1 MRTANTHKNM
11 ARCAA
16 TATLACVLGLGL
28 AAPAYADTA
37 SDLAAARTKLEQIGT
52 QTQQIYDE
60 LATQTQALD
69 QTAGEIT
76 QKQQEIAD
84 GQAKLST
91 YVAGEYKT
99 GGLSLLQVLTGVDD
113 LSDMLN
119 RLFYYGKVSDKQ
131 AQTIQE
137 VKELKQQ
144 LTDKQAEQEKNVAAT
159 QKKVDELNA
168 QQAEA
173 QNVVNS
179 LDSQLQA
186 ELAAEAEANAAL
198 QAGIN
203 ASTAE
208 KATVSNDTAG
218 TTENTNNGGG
228 TTNNGGGNTLPIN
241 LSYLDTAKPLQQFS
255 VTLGQCVDKDQ
266 TTSPNLL
273 VRTSSYGDSVTAGQ
287 AFDLSLGLYATDGNE
302 NLDDVIVSL
311 TLPENISLNG
321 GSLSSYLGTIC
332 PKQTRDVTFQV
343 MPASG
348 FTGTVA
354 SITVNMTGTGSVT
367 GKEVSGTTTISVPV
381 SQPDR
386 FEVGQLELSGDT
398 IYVGDTGSVS
408 LSYVNKGKNP
418 VSNLEARLT
427 GTNLGAGGYQYL
439 GNLAAGT
446 EGSVDFDIVPDAAG
460 TVSGIITLNYED
472 ASGNPQTISKDFS
485 VSAEEMN
492 MDDFNYDPSM
502 DDTQPEQTG
511 MPVWAWVLIGVCGA
525 VVVIVVIVVVVRKRK
540 KAKALAA
547 LEAEDSDE
555 DL

>member
-1 MRTANTHKNM
+1 
-11 ARCAA
+11 
-16 TATLACVLGLGL
+16 
-28 AAPAYADTA
+28 
-37 SDLAAARTKLEQIGT
+37 
-52 QTQQIYDE
+52 
-60 LATQTQALD
+60 
-69 QTAGEIT
+69 
-76 QKQQEIAD
+76 
-84 GQAKLST
+84 
-91 YVAGEYKT
+91 
-99 GGLSLLQVLTGVDD
+99 
-113 LSDMLN
+113 
-119 RLFYYGKVSDKQ
+119 
-131 AQTIQE
+131 
-137 VKELKQQ
+137 
-144 LTDKQAEQEKNVAAT
+144 
-159 QKKVDELNA
+159 
-168 QQAEA
+168 
-173 QNVVNS
+173 
-179 LDSQLQA
+179 
-186 ELAAEAEANAAL
+186 
-198 QAGIN
+198 
-203 ASTAE
+203 
-208 KATVSNDTAG
+208 
-218 TTENTNNGGG
+218 
-228 TTNNGGGNTLPIN
+228 
-241 LSYLDTAKPLQQFS
+241 
-255 VTLGQCVDKDQ
+255 
-266 TTSPNLL
+266 
-273 VRTSSYGDSVTAGQ
+273 
-287 AFDLSLGLYATDGNE
+287 
-302 NLDDVIVSL
+302 
-311 TLPENISLNG
+311 
-321 GSLSSYLGTIC
+321 
-332 PKQTRDVTFQV
+332 

-386 FEVGQLELSGDT
+386 FEVGQLELSSDT

-418 VSNLEARLT
+418 VSNLEARLS

-446 EGSVDFDIVPDAAG
+446 EGSVDFDIAPDAAG

-502 DDTQPEQTG
+502 DDVQPEQTG

>member
-1 MRTANTHKNM
+1 MFDFKRENCQEWTTVKFTIYPHMNKTI
-11 ARCAA
+11 
-16 TATLACVLGLGL
+16 LLGL
-28 AAPAYADTA
+28 A
-37 SDLAAARTKLEQIGT
+37 LAASVSSASAYHADK
-52 QTQQIYDE
+52 Y
-60 LATQTQALD
+60 
-69 QTAGEIT
+69 
-76 QKQQEIAD
+76 D
-84 GQAKLST
+84 GQFGMSLEGAYGIATKDAMPN
-91 YVAGEYKT
+91 VAG
-99 GGLSLLQVLTGVDD
+99 G
-113 LSDMLN
+113 
-119 RLFYYGKVSDKQ
+119 
-131 AQTIQE
+131 
-137 VKELKQQ
+137 
-144 LTDKQAEQEKNVAAT
+144 
-159 QKKVDELNA
+159 
-168 QQAEA
+168 
-173 QNVVNS
+173 
-179 LDSQLQA
+179 
-186 ELAAEAEANAAL
+186 
-198 QAGIN
+198 
-203 ASTAE
+203 
-208 KATVSNDTAG
+208 
-218 TTENTNNGGG
+218 
-228 TTNNGGGNTLPIN
+228 N
-241 LSYLDTAKPLQQFS
+241 LSIFNYIETGS
-255 VTLGQCVDKDQ
+255 
-266 TTSPNLL
+266 
-273 VRTSSYGDSVTAGQ
+273 
-287 AFDLSLGLYATDGNE
+287 
-302 NLDDVIVSL
+302 IVHQ
-311 TLPENISLNG
+311 ISLNG
-321 GSLSSYLGTIC
+321 GILSSYLGTIC

-502 DDTQPEQTG
+502 DDAQPEQTG